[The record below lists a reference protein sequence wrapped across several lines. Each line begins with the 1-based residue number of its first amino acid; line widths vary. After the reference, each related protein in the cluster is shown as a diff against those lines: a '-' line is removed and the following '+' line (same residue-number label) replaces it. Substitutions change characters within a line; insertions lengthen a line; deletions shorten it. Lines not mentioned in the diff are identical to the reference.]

1 MKRLLTVGV
10 SVLLISVAST
20 LTATTA
26 RAEVVGANPADL
38 VYLAYQGYLTE
49 QGIPRYGRLIND
61 LHTRQVTV
69 DDVIEA
75 GIQANRISDDART
88 DPSYRHAVR
97 LQIRGL
103 ASNDN
108 GI

>member
-1 MKRLLTVGV
+1 MKRLLIVGV
-10 SVLLISVAST
+10 ALLMSAAST

-26 RAEVVGANPADL
+26 RANVVGANPADL

-49 QGIPRYGRLIND
+49 QGIPRYGRLLD
-61 LHTRQVTV
+61 ELHTRQITV

-75 GIQANRISDDART
+75 GIQANRVSEDART
-88 DPSYRHAVR
+88 DQSYRHAVR

-103 ASNDN
+103 VFNDN
-108 GI
+108 GV

>member
-1 MKRLLTVGV
+1 MKRLFTIGV
-10 SVLLISVAST
+10 SALLISMAAS
-20 LTATTA
+20 LTAMTA
-26 RAEVVGANPADL
+26 KAEVIGANPADL

-75 GIQANRISDDART
+75 GIQANRISEDART
-88 DPSYRHAVR
+88 DQSYRHAVR

-103 ASNDN
+103 VSNDN
-108 GI
+108 GV